1 MLCYPE
7 RQIDQ
12 REMKKNRF
20 TLDELAEQLRKKDIT
35 DISTVKYAVL
45 ETDGSLS
52 DDPVRR

>member
-1 MLCYPE
+1 
-7 RQIDQ
+7 
-12 REMKKNRF
+12 MKKNRF